1 MISESK
7 QDVGLEISMNS
18 SMKGFSENSDNN
30 VAQEI
35 TVEETVIQ
43 PAPVTSPRKDFFG
56 EPIIR

>member
-35 TVEETVIQ
+35 TVEETVI
-43 PAPVTSPRKDFFG
+43 
-56 EPIIR
+56 